1 MTKTGEDTMPRPFAG
16 LALAAILSIA
26 SLGAA
31 TAQDYPTRPVR
42 LLQGFAPGGNADAI
56 SRVLADELSKGL
68 GQAITVEA
76 RPGAG
81 GNLAS
86 AEIAKATPDGYTL
99 VLITTGH
106 VISAALYKQLPF
118 DSVND
123 FTFLTTVSELPFFV
137 VVNAA
142 KSPHKTVQELVA
154 AAKAK
159 PGSVTFGTAGVGTG
173 QHLASELLNSAIGA
187 KMVHVPYRGDSG
199 AVTGLLSG
207 DIDFIMAPLPA
218 IQGNLDAG
226 TFKALAT
233 TAPRPWPGQEKV
245 PPIATVVPNYEVM
258 AWTGVATTRGVPKPV
273 VEKLNKELRRVIA
286 LPQVEKKLREYGG
299 EPASSTPEEITEK
312 VRSQVARWNKVI
324 DEANIPRQ

>member
-1 MTKTGEDTMPRPFAG
+1 MRRWHAGMACAALMT
-16 LALAAILSIA
+16 LAS
-26 SLGAA
+26 GAL
-31 TAQDYPTRPVR
+31 AQDYPTRPIK

-68 GQAITVEA
+68 GQPVTVEA

-86 AEIAKATPDGYTL
+86 AEVAKATPDGYTL

-106 VISAALYKQLPF
+106 VISAALYKSLSF
-118 DSVND
+118 DSIND
-123 FTFLTTVSELPFFV
+123 FEFLTTVSELPFFV
-137 VVNAA
+137 VVNAS
-142 KSPHKTVQELVA
+142 KSPHKTMAELIA

-159 PGSVTFGTAGVGTG
+159 PVTYGTAGVGTG
-173 QHLASELLNSAIGA
+173 QHLSSALLNSLIGA

-218 IQGNLDAG
+218 IVGNLQAG
-226 TFKALAT
+226 TFRALGT
-233 TAPRPWPGQEKV
+233 TAAKPWPVMPEV
-245 PPIATVVPNYEVM
+245 PTIASSVPNYEVM

-273 VEKLNKELRRVIA
+273 VEKLNKELRRIIA
-286 LPQVEKKLREYGG
+286 LPNVEKKLREFGG
-299 EPASSTPEEITEK
+299 EPASSTPEEVTTK
-312 VRSQVARWNKVI
+312 VKSQVARWNKVI
-324 DEANIPRQ
+324 DEAEIPRQ